1 MTPVSQANP
10 ARPMAAAGGIPG
22 TPRPRQAGE
31 EAPNRP
37 PEPVTD
43 QYVHREKPEPSGL
56 YRLGSS
62 GEGQPRLYFDG
73 PETPGSPERDAQ
85 AGAPEKG
92 GPAQKAERCTG
103 DTGAV
108 DREIEQLKQRRAE
121 LERQL
126 DAETDGARAQE
137 RSGSWPRWR
146 RSFGKRTTTAT
157 GAVTPRFPDAQPG
170 AGRAERQNLSARLAF
185 SPVFCYN

>member
-56 YRLGSS
+56 YRLGRS

-137 RSGSWPRWR
+137 L
-146 RSFGKRTTTAT
+146 K
-157 GAVTPRFPDAQPG
+157 
-170 AGRAERQNLSARLAF
+170 LSLIHI
-185 SPVFCYN
+185 

>member
-108 DREIEQLKQRRAE
+108 DREIEQLKQKRAE

-137 RSGSWPRWR
+137 LKRKLAQVEAELRQKDNDGYR
-146 RSFGKRTTTAT
+146 RRHTT
-157 GAVTPRFPDAQPG
+157 
-170 AGRAERQNLSARLAF
+170 F
-185 SPVFCYN
+185 S